1 MDPVASAGSAAAM
14 VSRNLAGLSASIAAA
29 GQDPSAAVLASQA
42 QAGAA
47 SGFSMGVLKRV
58 LAIEASTG
66 AQLAQMV
73 EGGPGIDLYG

>member
-1 MDPVASAGSAAAM
+1 MDPVAAAGSAAAM
-14 VSRNLAGLSASIAAA
+14 VSRNLAVLGASVAAA
-29 GQDPSAAVLASQA
+29 GQDPSVATLASQA
-42 QAGAA
+42 QAGTA
-47 SGFSMGVLKRV
+47 SQFSMGVLKRV